1 MAVTIKDVA
10 LAARVSVASV
20 SRALNDHRSMAE
32 TTRKRI
38 LRAAARLRYTPH
50 SAARTLITRRTQTI
64 GALLPDLHGEFFSE
78 LIRGI
83 DLAARARGLHLLV
96 SSSHGDAGEA
106 AAALHAMQGRVDG
119 LLVMSPHADAGFLR
133 ENLRSGLPMVLM
145 NTPAKRA
152 RYAILNIDNYGGAF
166 AMVRH
171 LLDCGHRRVA
181 LIAGP
186 EGNFDA
192 AERLRGYTAAMTRF
206 APLAPLRVL
215 PGDFGEES
223 GYRAAQQ
230 LLVRKARPHAIFAAN
245 DMIAIG
251 CLYAFREAGL
261 RVPDDIAVTGFD
273 DIPFARLITPALTTV
288 RVRIAD
294 FGARALERLA
304 ETIGNAAVAKREQAM
319 QLLGTELIVRQ
330 SCGARHAHELVPAAV
345 A

>member
-10 LAARVSVASV
+10 RKAKVSVASV
-20 SRALNDHRSMAE
+20 SRALNGHRSMTAD
-32 TTRKRI
+32 TRKRI
-38 LRAAARLRYTPH
+38 LAAAKKLHYTPH

-96 SSSHGDAGEA
+96 SSSHGNAAEA

-119 LLVMSPHADAGFLR
+119 LLLMSPHVDAQLLR
-133 ENLRSGLPMVLM
+133 RNLRSERPTVLM
-145 NTPAKRA
+145 NTPLKRA
-152 RYAILNIDNYGGAF
+152 RCAVLNVDNYGGAF
-166 AMVRH
+166 AMVQH
-171 LLDCGHRRVA
+171 LVGCGRRRIA

-192 AERLRGYTAAMTRF
+192 VERLRGYHAAMARF
-206 APLAPLRVL
+206 APSIPPQVLR
-215 PGDFGEES
+215 GDFTEEA
-223 GYRAAQQ
+223 GHRAGQE
-230 LLVRKARPHAIFAAN
+230 LLANKLRPQAVFATN
-245 DMIAIG
+245 DMMAVG
-251 CLYAFREAGL
+251 CLYAFRERGL

-273 DIPFARLITPALTTV
+273 DIPFARLIAPALTTV

-294 FGARALERLA
+294 FGARALERLVA
-304 ETIGNAAVAKREQAM
+304 MIEDSADAAREKHG
-319 QLLGTELIVRQ
+319 QLLGTELVVRQ
-330 SCGARHAHELVPAAV
+330 SCGAKDLISAAV